1 MLLDR
6 RLCNLGT
13 IHLNVRFF
21 FVRIVNSRRIKY
33 DVMLLL
39 QMQALSFG
47 FNFHFVLVLI
57 LLTAFIFSY
66 LSFGVMSVMTGLRKP
81 VVQIYKDQHNPLYG
95 GTCEKK
101 SKG

>member
-1 MLLDR
+1 M
-6 RLCNLGT
+6 
-13 IHLNVRFF
+13 RFF
-21 FVRIVNSRRIKY
+21 CVRIVNSRRIKY

-39 QMQALSFG
+39 QILALSFG

-66 LSFGVMSVMTGLRKP
+66 FGVMSVMTGLRKP

-95 GTCEKK
+95 GTYEKK